1 MRDDRSRSR
10 YEGDDDPYTQE
21 TQAFREVS
29 RSSREPDTVDNR
41 YVDPAPY
48 AEPEPVRERYVEERY
63 TERPVVQER
72 YTQRRPVRSRSYTLA
87 RYARLIYF
95 IFGVIESLIAI
106 RAVLKLLA
114 ANPRSGFASLIYGIT
129 DPFVAPFTGLF
140 SEPRV
145 SGSVLEFRSLVAIL
159 VYALLAFALVR
170 LLYLFSD

>member
-1 MRDDRSRSR
+1 MRDDRERSR
-10 YEGDDDPYTQE
+10 YEGDDPYNQE
-21 TQAFREVS
+21 TQAFRTNHRAAGERDIV
-29 RSSREPDTVDNR
+29 EER
-41 YVDPAPY
+41 YV
-48 AEPEPVRERYVEERY
+48 ERPVVEERY
-63 TERPVVQER
+63 TE
-72 YTQRRPVRSRSYTLA
+72 QRAVRRRGDTLA

-114 ANPRSGFASLIYGIT
+114 ANPRSGFASLIYGVT

-140 SEPRV
+140 REPRLD
-145 SGSVLEFRSLVAIL
+145 GSVLEFSSLVAIL